1 MTPGDLLDERR
12 APEPSA
18 AVAARV
24 VAARAAAAQRLR
36 GIGWRIDADVPGP
49 VLRTRWRLPS
59 GITSGAD
66 LRLDRGELPPD
77 ATPQRHRFLVRNRL
91 IAGLT
96 AGTVVVVAGVRSGA
110 LATARQALRMG
121 RAVMGVPGPVTS
133 AESAGVRVAARRSV
147 TLRYAPGSTGSSHC
161 TARRSGPTFAPTSVS
176 TSSMLCREKGM
187 MFVPRACRPRVRS
200 LIHRSRTSTSRRC
213 SSAGGSDRVPS
224 RSWAIQIAA
233 ISALNGLKNEEL

>member
-1 MTPGDLLDERR
+1 VTPGDLLDEQR

-133 AESAGVRVAARRSV
+133 AESAGVHELIRTRPDV
-147 TLRYAPGSTGSSHC
+147 TLVNPH
-161 TARRSGPTFAPTSVS
+161 RRGG
-176 TSSMLCREKGM
+176 R
-187 MFVPRACRPRVRS
+187 
-200 LIHRSRTSTSRRC
+200 
-213 SSAGGSDRVPS
+213 AGGSHRRRPGAPAGGAGHDPRCPDPARPPGARRPARRRRRRTRPDRGQTCGGCSSTDGAPERAS
-224 RSWAIQIAA
+224 
-233 ISALNGLKNEEL
+233 